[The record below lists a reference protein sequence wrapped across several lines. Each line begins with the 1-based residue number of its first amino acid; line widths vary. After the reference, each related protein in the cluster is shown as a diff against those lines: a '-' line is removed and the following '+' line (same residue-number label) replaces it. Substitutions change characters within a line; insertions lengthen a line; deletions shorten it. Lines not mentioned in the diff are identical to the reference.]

1 MYFGTI
7 VRRYVWMWTVMMDGW
22 CKVVK
27 LLECLVTK
35 RGHGKV
41 DFAIVIVQVKVDFD
55 KFFSSGVYET
65 S

>member
-1 MYFGTI
+1 
-7 VRRYVWMWTVMMDGW
+7 MWTVMMDGW